1 MAPWH
6 MLCCKG
12 HVPTDPACVHSAL
25 CTAMQCNTTAP
36 TVHAQQERVAA
47 AMASEEVALRIAQR
61 LKEERAKLEER
72 VMRQVRQTPELVPG
86 AVGGYRTL
94 SKQAVHCSR

>member
-1 MAPWH
+1 
-6 MLCCKG
+6 
-12 HVPTDPACVHSAL
+12 
-25 CTAMQCNTTAP
+25 MQCHTTAP
-36 TVHAQQERVAA
+36 TLHAQQERVAA

-94 SKQAVHCSR
+94 SKQAVHCSA

>member
-1 MAPWH
+1 
-6 MLCCKG
+6 
-12 HVPTDPACVHSAL
+12 
-25 CTAMQCNTTAP
+25 
-36 TVHAQQERVAA
+36 
-47 AMASEEVALRIAQR
+47 MASEEVALRIAQR

-94 SKQAVHCSR
+94 SKQAVHCSA